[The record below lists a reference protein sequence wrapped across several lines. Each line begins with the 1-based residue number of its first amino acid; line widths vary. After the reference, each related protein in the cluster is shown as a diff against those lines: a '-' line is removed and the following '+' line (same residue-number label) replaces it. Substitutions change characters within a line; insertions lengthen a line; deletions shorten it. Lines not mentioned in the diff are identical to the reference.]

1 VPSSSAIDGFVKLSQ
16 LGAPLSAAKSE
27 LVTLCALA
35 VFYNLIA
42 LLMARKAWSID
53 IPASERAL
61 PAS

>member
-1 VPSSSAIDGFVKLSQ
+1 VKLSQ

-27 LVTLCALA
+27 LLTLCALA

-42 LLMARKAWSID
+42 LLMARKVWSID
-53 IPASERAL
+53 IPASESAL